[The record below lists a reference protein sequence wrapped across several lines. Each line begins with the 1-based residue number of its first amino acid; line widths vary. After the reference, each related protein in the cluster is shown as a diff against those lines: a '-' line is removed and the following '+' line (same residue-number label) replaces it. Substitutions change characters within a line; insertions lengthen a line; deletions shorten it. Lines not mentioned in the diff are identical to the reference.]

1 MSLPLCSS
9 SQAVTVTW
17 KEFSLKSVMP
27 KGGAC
32 AAPAWGALGVTP
44 ASRVSTPSLFAKVS
58 EQCEHGD
65 RQSPEISFL
74 LRKFRG
80 SFWQNRVA
88 SRLSERAAGSCVY
101 VTRDRPTPAMSPP
114 LFCLSPLPF
123 FLPSGQPVGS
133 GEEVVPEQRLG
144 TCQADMGEEA
154 GDSRMEDSTRK
165 TAASSFSTGFV
176 S

>member
-1 MSLPLCSS
+1 M
-9 SQAVTVTW
+9 TVTW

-32 AAPAWGALGVTP
+32 AAPALGALSVTP
-44 ASRVSTPSLFAKVS
+44 AARVSTPSLFAKVS
-58 EQCEHGD
+58 EQCEHVD

-80 SFWQNRVA
+80 SFWQKCVA
-88 SRLSERAAGSCVY
+88 SHLSERAAGSCMY
-101 VTRDRPTPAMSPP
+101 VTCDRPTPAKLPP
-114 LFCLSPLPF
+114 LFCPSPLPF

-133 GEEVVPEQRLG
+133 GEGVVPEQRLG